1 MAHPSAAQIA
11 RLGRQGV
18 ALFFVFM
25 LSAELPGQIFHLA
38 QHLSGPGPDAI
49 EETLEHLGVLLVYVV
64 GLVCALFL
72 GQEQLCRRRLLSAYP
87 PDEPVP
93 LAMHVLGLVWGLVAV
108 VLLR

>member
-25 LSAELPGQIFHLA
+25 LSAELPGQIFHLV
-38 QHLSGPGPDAI
+38 QHLIGPGPGAMA
-49 EETLEHLGVLLVYVV
+49 ETLEHLGVLLVYLV

-72 GQEQLCRRRLLSAYP
+72 GQQQLCHRRLLSSYP

-93 LAMHVLGLVWGLVAV
+93 LAMHVLGLVWGLLAV
-108 VLLR
+108 FLLR

>member
-25 LSAELPGQIFHLA
+25 LSAELPSQIFHLA

-49 EETLEHLGVLLVYVV
+49 AETLEHLGGLVVYLLA
-64 GLVCALFL
+64 LVCALFL
-72 GQEQLCRRRLLSAYP
+72 GQQQLCRRRLLSSYP

-93 LAMHVLGLVWGLVAV
+93 LAMHVLGLVWGLLAV
-108 VLLR
+108 FLLR